1 MIDVTVIG
9 GGPAG
14 MAAALVA
21 GRGRKQVVL
30 FDEEIPRNRVTHE
43 SHAYLTR
50 DGVTP
55 AEFRQAGRKDLEKYP
70 TIQTEK
76 KRVVSIERIKETNH
90 FMLKTDTIETI
101 ETKRVILTTGLKETL
116 PNVPSIH
123 YFYGKS
129 IFSCPFCDGWEMKDR
144 SLIVIVQTEKALHL
158 IKLLKNWS
166 SDLTLATNGKE
177 LFDEEQKAMLK
188 RNAIQLK
195 EETIQ
200 ELKGTDGKLESVI
213 FDGGEEVTFTGGFC
227 ETHLEDATP
236 FVKQLGLNLNERGFV
251 ETDQLGRTNV
261 AGVYAAGEITGP
273 SQLIVSASQGHMAAA
288 GVIFEEA
295 EEAFEE

>member
-21 GRGRKQVVL
+21 GRGKKKVVL
-30 FDEEIPRNRVTHE
+30 FDEELPRNRVTHE

-55 AEFRQAGRKDLEKYP
+55 DEFRQAGRKDLEKYP

-76 KRVVSIERIKETNH
+76 RRVVSIERIQETGH
-90 FMLKTDTIETI
+90 FMLKTDRNETV
-101 ETKRVILTTGLKETL
+101 ETKKVILTTGLKETL
-116 PNVPSIH
+116 PSVPGIH
-123 YFYGKS
+123 DFYGKS
-129 IFSCPFCDGWEMKDR
+129 IFSCPFCDGWEMKDQ
-144 SLIVIVQTEKALHL
+144 SLVVIVQTEKALHL

-166 SDLTLATNGKE
+166 NDLTLATNGKK

-188 RNAIQLK
+188 RNGIHLK
-195 EETIQ
+195 EETIK
-200 ELKGTDGKLESVI
+200 ELKGTDGKLESVV
-213 FDGGEEVTFTGGFC
+213 FNDGEEGTFTGGFC

-236 FVKQLGLNLNERGFV
+236 FVSQLGLNINDRGFV

-261 AGVYAAGEITGP
+261 SGVYAAGEITGP
-273 SQLIVSASQGHMAAA
+273 SQLIVSASQGHMAGA

-295 EEAFEE
+295 EEGFEE